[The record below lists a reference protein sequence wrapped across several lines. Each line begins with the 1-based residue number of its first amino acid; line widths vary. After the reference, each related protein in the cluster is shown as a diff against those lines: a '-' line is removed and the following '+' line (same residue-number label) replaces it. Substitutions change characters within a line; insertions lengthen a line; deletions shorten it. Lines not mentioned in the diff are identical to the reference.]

1 MIDARLDLAPDRTVA
16 PPWPQR
22 FATLGVF
29 LANGLGIGSW
39 AAAIPRLKAD
49 LALSDAGLSV
59 ALMAFAAGAIVAML
73 LMGLFGHRLRSGP
86 ASVIAG
92 FAFAGALILLG
103 FAQSLETLSA
113 ATFLAGMTNGAM
125 DVAMNANASDVE
137 RRWGRPIMSSFHAA
151 FSLGGA
157 AGALLGG
164 WLGDRGTGL
173 GLLGPALIS
182 TLLVALAVP
191 FLAREGGG
199 FGGAGFIAAPS
210 RRLLPLAAL
219 AFVLMA
225 AEGAVG
231 DWSGTYLARFGV
243 DPGLTTSRL
252 CGVFAS
258 DDHRQGRRRRDR
270 RRRRTARD
278 GWLWRAYL
286 RGRARDQ
293 RCMAGACRR
302 NYRVR
307 TGWRG
312 PRQCRAGP
320 LQRRRADGVIGGG
333 WRRFR
338 RNRRLR
344 GSARG
349 AGHHW
354 RSGVRNWLA
363 LGDRHAGGRCAAC
376 GSIRGVES
384 GRARARAV
392 KASRQSLNPKI
403 GTHTSN
409 ASGATTFLVQLE
421 SIPGSRWL
429 TLQSTCLER
438 TACQFSRARPTPTD
452 APDLPDLQGFQARED
467 ADGVR
472 RPEPRRLS
480 FLPYQRNDRQLKSV
494 AIRHRRPLHPGRD
507 AAPFRRTCSPI
518 GASTGRA
525 TTST

>member
-1 MIDARLDLAPDRTVA
+1 MTDAHLDLAPDRTAA

-92 FAFAGALILLG
+92 FAFAGALAVLG
-103 FAQSLETLSA
+103 FARSLETLSA

-173 GLLGPALIS
+173 GLLGPALLS
-182 TLLVALAVP
+182 TLLVAVAVP

-199 FGGAGFIAAPS
+199 FGGAGFAAPS

-231 DWSGTYLARFGV
+231 DWSGTYLARSGV
-243 DPGLTTSRL
+243 DPGATAAAYAAFSLLMITGRVVGDGIVGAAGPRATVGFGALIAAAGLAISAAWPGLAGGLVGFGLVGAGLANVVPVLFSVAGRTGSSAAVGVASAATSGYAGL
-252 CGVFAS
+252 LVGPVIIGAVAS
-258 DDHRQGRRRRDR
+258 AVG
-270 RRRRTARD
+270 
-278 GWLWRAYL
+278 L
-286 RGRARDQ
+286 RSAIV
-293 RCMAGACRR
+293 MLAGA
-302 NYRVR
+302 
-307 TGWRG
+307 
-312 PRQCRAGP
+312 A
-320 LQRRRADGVIGGG
+320 L
-333 WRRFR
+333 
-338 RNRRLR
+338 
-344 GSARG
+344 
-349 AGHHW
+349 
-354 RSGVRNWLA
+354 LA
-363 LGDRHAGGRCAAC
+363 ALFAASKAGG
-376 GSIRGVES
+376 
-384 GRARARAV
+384 
-392 KASRQSLNPKI
+392 
-403 GTHTSN
+403 
-409 ASGATTFLVQLE
+409 
-421 SIPGSRWL
+421 L
-429 TLQSTCLER
+429 TRER
-438 TACQFSRARPTPTD
+438 
-452 APDLPDLQGFQARED
+452 
-467 ADGVR
+467 
-472 RPEPRRLS
+472 
-480 FLPYQRNDRQLKSV
+480 
-494 AIRHRRPLHPGRD
+494 
-507 AAPFRRTCSPI
+507 
-518 GASTGRA
+518 
-525 TTST
+525 